1 MADEQLRAHLDA
13 LLHTQDV
20 AARIQNDPIRLPHRY
35 QRVEDIEISALLAA
49 AYAYGK
55 VDLFLGV
62 LERIHSVMDEHGG
75 PHAFVHNYDAST
87 HGPLL
92 TGMGYRWTRDTD
104 LMWFMAA
111 LRHTL
116 AEHRTLA
123 AVFAGNDAK
132 TALTRAH
139 DILLA
144 SALATADEVGRN
156 TSTISELPRGLK
168 YFVPS
173 PATGSGCK
181 RGNLFLR
188 WMVRSGDGVDL
199 GVWTHLHPADLVMPI
214 DRHVQRIAP
223 LLGLVERAD
232 GSWRTAKA
240 VTDALA
246 EYAPADPIRYDFAL
260 AHTGIS
266 SGCHGTLDVP
276 VCSACVIRTV
286 CRHGRTLPPSETS

>member
-1 MADEQLRAHLDA
+1 MADERLRAHLDA

-20 AARIQNDPIRLPHRY
+20 SARIQNDPIRLPHRY
-35 QRVEDIEISALLAA
+35 EQVEDIEISALLAA

-62 LERIHSVMDEHGG
+62 LERIHTVMDDHGG
-75 PHAFVHNYDAST
+75 THAFVVNYEPAT

-92 TGMGYRWTRDTD
+92 AGMGYRWTRDTD
-104 LMWFMAA
+104 LMWVIAA
-111 LRHTL
+111 LRHAL
-116 AEHRTLA
+116 CEHNTLA
-123 AVFAGNDAK
+123 AVFAGSCAK
-132 TALTRAH
+132 TVLARAH

-144 SALATADEVGRN
+144 AAVATAGKVGRN
-156 TSTISELPRGLK
+156 ADAIADLPRGLK

-173 PATGSGCK
+173 PASGSGCK

-199 GVWTHLHPADLVMPI
+199 GVWTHLGPADLIMPI

-223 LLGLVERAD
+223 LLGLVDRAD
-232 GSWRTAKA
+232 GSWRTAHA
-240 VTDALA
+240 VTTALA
-246 EYAPADPIRYDFAL
+246 EYAPTDPVRYDFAL

-266 SGCHGTLDVP
+266 SGCRGVLDVP

-286 CRHGRTLPPSETS
+286 CRHGRTLPDSETS

>member
-1 MADEQLRAHLDA
+1 MADERLRAHLDA
-13 LLHTQDV
+13 LLQTQDV
-20 AARIQNDPIRLPHRY
+20 SARILNDPIRLPHRY
-35 QRVEDIEISALLAA
+35 QDVQDIEVSALLAA
-49 AYAYGK
+49 SYAYGK

-62 LERIHSVMDEHGG
+62 LERIHAVMDDHGG
-75 PHAFVHNYDAST
+75 PHSYVQNYDVDV

-104 LMWFMAA
+104 LVWFMAA

-116 AEHRTLA
+116 AEHGTLA
-123 AVFAGNDAK
+123 AVFAGKDAK
-132 TALTRAH
+132 EALARAH
-139 DILLA
+139 DVLLA
-144 SALATADEVGRN
+144 AAVTTAKEVGRPA
-156 TSTISELPRGLK
+156 TTIAELPRGLK

-199 GVWTHLHPADLVMPI
+199 GVWSHLSPADLVMPI

-223 LLGLVERAD
+223 LLGLVERAN

-246 EYAPADPIRYDFAL
+246 VYAPADPVRYDFAL

-266 SGCHGTLDVP
+266 SGCHGVLDVP

-286 CRHGRTLPPSETS
+286 CRHGRTLPDSETS